1 MLCELCCDGSLA
13 GGSLPSSPRGRKRSN
28 HRPQTEDSLWKT
40 QLGQR
45 VYQYR
50 IKAPG
55 VSASAD
61 VVSTRTQLG
70 KSSIVWLL
78 LHKTKQKVKPAA
90 QTERL
95 FRKRMTK
102 AEQFFFS
109 QNVLCKKQF
118 LNKRLSCF
126 SISFLLVV
134 QQKAEDTSVRLTHEQ
149 APRSFSFLLN
159 ATIFSCQSKLR

>member
-1 MLCELCCDGSLA
+1 MWESCCNGQFICFFFHLA
-13 GGSLPSSPRGRKRSN
+13 GSSLPSSPRGRKRSN
-28 HRPQTEDSLWKT
+28 HRTQTEDSLWKT

-70 KSSIVWLL
+70 KSGIVWLL
-78 LHKTKQKVKPAA
+78 LYKTKQKVKPAT

-95 FRKRMTK
+95 FRKKMTK
-102 AEQFFFS
+102 AKHFFLRTFS
-109 QNVLCKKQF
+109 EKKV
-118 LNKRLSCF
+118 LNKRLCCF
-126 SISFLLVV
+126 CTSFV
-134 QQKAEDTSVRLTHEQ
+134 QAVQKKATDVLIHQQ
-149 APRSFSFLLN
+149 APISSSVVLFVF
-159 ATIFSCQSKLR
+159 